1 MNKVM
6 RSLLLIILALLPV
19 AILGASAEEPAL
31 LYQLDSLLCQRPAI
45 IDEKQNKID
54 RLKRMSMADNS
65 TDMRLQLFYDLY
77 QEYYVFKF
85 DSAMVYARKGLE
97 LARQA
102 GSNYYTTLYTL
113 KQTELLAI
121 GGLYSE
127 AANALSAIDTTKIDA
142 RLRFDLYATCFSL
155 YAYWSDYCD
164 DPLYAPVYRQKANN
178 YLKRA
183 MEYASNDSPTY
194 LYFMG
199 EYATFVSN
207 DRHEARRCYEEALS
221 RLPSSSRHYA
231 MSCFALAGNYRNE
244 GDEQAYED
252 YLTRA
257 AMSDVESCTMENMAL
272 QTLAVQLFQ
281 KGAEHLERA
290 ERYINISMEDA
301 QFYNNRLRILE
312 IAKSLPTIVNTYQA
326 HVQQQ
331 NHSLRRALIFISL
344 LVMAMLGAVLFI
356 FRQNKLLT
364 RRRHELSAANT
375 QLSAL
380 NGQLKDANGQLS
392 MLNTRLSD
400 TNSRREGLARI
411 YIELCAK
418 YIDKLGKYQTLVK
431 RKIKANQVQELL
443 STISSTRISEED
455 AQTFLSR
462 FDKAFLEL
470 YPTFVDEFNALLQRE
485 FHIQQKQ
492 PGVMTTELRTFAL
505 IRLGVKNTADIAGL
519 LFLSP
524 QTIYNC
530 RSVVKAHALVKDNF
544 DEQVSRLC
552 AVV

>member
-1 MNKVM
+1 MK
-6 RSLLLIILALLPV
+6 RQLLLYICLLCAAWGQARSERSPL
-19 AILGASAEEPAL
+19 LG
-31 LYQLDSLLCQRPAI
+31 QLDSLLSLRTVI
-45 IDEKQNKID
+45 MDDKQNKIA
-54 RLKRMSMADNS
+54 RLKRMSQTDNRD
-65 TDMRLQLFYDLY
+65 DMRLQLYYDLY

-97 LARQA
+97 LARQTGNA
-102 GSNYYTTLYTL
+102 FYTTLYTL
-113 KQTELLAI
+113 KQAELLAI

-127 AANALSAIDTTKIDA
+127 AAHTLAAIDTLHIDP
-142 RLRFDLYATCFSL
+142 RLRFDLYITSFNL

-164 DPLYAPVYRQKANN
+164 DPLYAPVYRHKANGYLRLAMN
-178 YLKRA
+178 YA
-183 MEYASNDSPTY
+183 GTDNPSYY
-194 LYFMG
+194 YFKG

-207 DRHEARRCYEEALS
+207 DGQEARRCYEEATR
-221 RLPSSSRHYA
+221 RLPRSSRHYA
-231 MSCFALAGNYRNE
+231 MSCFALAGNHRNA

-257 AMSDVESCTMENMAL
+257 AMSDVQSSTMENMAL

-281 KGAEHLERA
+281 KGPEHLERA
-290 ERYINISMEDA
+290 ERYINISMQDA

-326 HVQQQ
+326 RVKQQ
-331 NHSLRRALIFISL
+331 NRLLRRALIFISL
-344 LVMAMLGAVLFI
+344 LVVAMLAAVLFI

-364 RRRHELSAANT
+364 RRRHDLSDANT
-375 QLSAL
+375 QLSA
-380 NGQLKDANGQLS
+380 ANAQLS
-392 MLNTRLSD
+392 TLNSQLSTLNTRLSD

-462 FDKAFLEL
+462 FDKAFVEL
-470 YPTFVDEFNALLQRE
+470 YPTFIDEFNALLHEDYR
-485 FHIQQKQ
+485 IQQKQ

-530 RSVVKAHALVKDNF
+530 RSAVKSRAIDKEDF
-544 DEQVSRLC
+544 DRQVSRLC
-552 AVV
+552 AMI

>member
-1 MNKVM
+1 MKY
-6 RSLLLIILALLPV
+6 RLLLILAIVSIAWTKTTAGSAPLLD
-19 AILGASAEEPAL
+19 
-31 LYQLDSLLCQRPAI
+31 QLDSLLSQRAVI
-45 IDEKQNKID
+45 MEEKQNKID
-54 RLKRMSMADNS
+54 RLKRMSIADES
-65 TDMRLQLFYDLY
+65 SDMRLQLYYDLY

-85 DSAMVYARKGLE
+85 DSAMVYTRKGLE
-97 LARQA
+97 LARQT
-102 GSNYYTTLYTL
+102 GSSYYTTLYTL

-127 AANALSAIDTTKIDA
+127 AAKTLSAIDTTHIDA
-142 RLRFDLYATCFSL
+142 RLRFDLYVTCFNL

-164 DPLYAPVYRQKANN
+164 DPHFAPVYRQQANG
-178 YLKRA
+178 YLRQA
-183 MEYASNDSPTY
+183 MDYSDASSPSY
-194 LYFMG
+194 HYFMG

-207 DRHEARRCYEEALS
+207 DQQEARSNYEKALS
-221 RLPSSSRHYA
+221 QLPRYSRHYA
-231 MSCFALAGNYRNE
+231 MACFALAGNYRNE
-244 GDEQAYED
+244 GDERAYED

-257 AMSDVESCTMENMAL
+257 AMSDVESSTMENMAL

-281 KGAEHLERA
+281 KGSEHLERA
-290 ERYINISMEDA
+290 ERYINISMQDA

-326 HVQQQ
+326 HVKQQ
-331 NHSLRRALIFISL
+331 NRSLRRALGFISL
-344 LVMAMLGAVLFI
+344 LVVAMLAAVLFI

-364 RRRHELSAANT
+364 RRRHELSDANT

-380 NGQLKDANGQLS
+380 NGRLKDANSQLS
-392 MLNTRLSD
+392 TLNTRLSD

-431 RKIKANQVQELL
+431 RKIRANQVQELL
-443 STISSTRISEED
+443 TTISSTRISEED
-455 AQTFLSR
+455 AQTFLIR

-470 YPTFVDEFNALLQRE
+470 YPSFIDEFNGLLLPEHR
-485 FHIQQKQ
+485 IQQKQ
-492 PGVMTTELRTFAL
+492 PGGMTTELRTFAL
-505 IRLGVKNTADIAGL
+505 IRLGVKNTTDIAGL

-530 RSVVKAHALVKDNF
+530 RSAVKSRAIVKDDF
-544 DEQVSRLC
+544 DQQVSRLC
-552 AVV
+552 AVI